1 MKSKSIY
8 LSNFIPDLLARKKNK
23 KFSKNFE
30 LILKKMRYQK
40 KNVNSIYNTID
51 DKYSFS
57 FKENQLRSFKYFK
70 KIALIGMGG
79 SILGAEAIY
88 NFLKKKIKKEVYFFD
103 NIDVQKIS
111 RFKKNNRIDEVLFI
125 VISKSGN
132 TIETISNSLFLD
144 IFKKDKKNII
154 IISERKNNILYTT
167 SKKLNLFHIE
177 HKKFIG
183 GRFSVL
189 SEVGLL
195 PAMLM
200 NLNVEKLRENLLKAG
215 NKKILKSSSI
225 SLSKILLNKKFTN
238 LVLINYSP
246 ELEKFLYWY
255 QQLIAESLGK
265 NGRGFLPII
274 SNAPKDHH
282 SLLQLYLDG
291 PKDKIFHIFS
301 FDESTNYKIKI
312 KKLSHKAD
320 YLNNKTLTEIKNAQ
334 KNALIKTLKLNKIPF
349 RETKIKNNNEQ
360 TLGELFTY
368 FMLETIIVG
377 ELTGI
382 DPFTQP
388 AVEKV
393 KELTKKFLK

>member
-8 LSNFIPDLLARKKNK
+8 LSNFIPDLIARKKNK

-51 DKYSFS
+51 DKYSFT

-144 IFKKDKKNII
+144 ILKKDKKNII
-154 IISERKNNILYTT
+154 IISEKKNNILYTT

-200 NLNVEKLRENLLKAG
+200 NLNVEKLRGNLLKAG

-291 PKDKIFHIFS
+291 PKDKIFHVFS
-301 FDESTNYKIKI
+301 FDESANYKIKI